1 MRGVRPYRDRSDA
14 ELLQFLEDCARQT
27 WSLEERRIFEQLMRR
42 LRLVMERVPEGDA
55 LAAAGGGVPEEG
67 ATHADQHLIQFTD
80 SGWTIAHP
88 LSERID
94 LDSLFDCPMRWEHA
108 DPGVR
113 GVFVLDFDGTLGD
126 EVRRVPEE
134 GSE

>member
-55 LAAAGGGVPEEG
+55 LAAPGGGVPEEG
-67 ATHADQHLIQFTD
+67 AT
-80 SGWTIAHP
+80 
-88 LSERID
+88 
-94 LDSLFDCPMRWEHA
+94 
-108 DPGVR
+108 
-113 GVFVLDFDGTLGD
+113 D
-126 EVRRVPEE
+126 E
-134 GSE
+134 